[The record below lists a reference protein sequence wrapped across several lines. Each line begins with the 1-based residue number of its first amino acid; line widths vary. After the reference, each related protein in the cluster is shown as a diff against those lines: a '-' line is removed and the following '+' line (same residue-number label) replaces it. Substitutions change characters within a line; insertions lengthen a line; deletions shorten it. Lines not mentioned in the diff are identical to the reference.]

1 VQILLSTLCDFAAD
15 YNGKLSVIGAFDTLG
30 ARDFPV
36 IHPQCAYALRM
47 FFDHEDQGTHQFK
60 LKLLGPEDEEV
71 VPACLV
77 PVELHF
83 PPNSSPFVTRNVV
96 LNFQRIKLDRPG
108 LYRFVVEHNGA
119 ELQSTP
125 LRVMLFQESS
135 PAGAELS

>member
-36 IHPQCAYALRM
+36 IHPQCSYALRM
-47 FFDHEDQGTHQFK
+47 FFDHEDQGEHQFK
-60 LKLLGPEDEEV
+60 LRLLGPEDEEV
-71 VPACLV
+71 VPTC
-77 PVELHF
+77 PVSVNLEF
-83 PPNSSPFVTRNVV
+83 PPNSAPFVTRNVV

-108 LYRFVVEHNGA
+108 LYRFVIEHNGA

-125 LRVMLFQESS
+125 LRVMLFQEPSTS
-135 PAGAELS
+135 DAELS